1 MKTGNEK
8 EKYSKLIYLQP
19 KAETLNVFNDVNK
32 YMKKKIYMYPEI
44 ESIYIKLVIQG
55 RLSQKVSMYVCLC
68 VCVSV
73 VLYHS

>member
-1 MKTGNEK
+1 M
-8 EKYSKLIYLQP
+8 YLQP

-55 RLSQKVSMYVCLC
+55 RLSKKVSMYVCLC